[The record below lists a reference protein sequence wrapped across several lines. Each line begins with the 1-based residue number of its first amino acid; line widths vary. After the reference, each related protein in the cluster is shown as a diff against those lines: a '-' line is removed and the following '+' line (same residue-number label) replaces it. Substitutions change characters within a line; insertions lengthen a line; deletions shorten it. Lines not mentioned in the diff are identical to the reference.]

1 MRHGEE
7 RARAKHYLKCVQ
19 QRLIRT
25 PKPETLQRHGI
36 VAKGDSYEFAEGPEQ
51 ETKQEKTKQENEQET
66 TQAQPGMSVIRTTE
80 GPIVVEN
87 STAGIMRFLKEAC
100 AEEIRRKHRAAEQL

>member
-1 MRHGEE
+1 MV
-7 RARAKHYLKCVQ
+7 ARDAKAKQYLKCA
-19 QRLIRT
+19 RAGIIKN

-36 VAKGDSYEFAEGPEQ
+36 VAKGESYEFAEGPEQ
-51 ETKQEKTKQENEQET
+51 ETKQEKTKQEKTKQET
-66 TQAQPGMSVIRTTE
+66 KGTSVIRTSE

-87 STAGIMRFLKEAC
+87 STAGIMKFLKEAC